1 MMTLVL
7 LEVSLMNLILGI
19 SWEIK
24 WKVQALMDNNFIIA
38 FLRNLQK
45 LHILEQFICTGDP
58 LHKDGV
64 VDNPVREDS
73 TFSRLV
79 EIQAIC
85 SKNYKDVF
93 ANLRRFGY
101 SDEETKKL
109 PDDKICQQYSFLY
122 LSIYMLIALQYD

>member
-7 LEVSLMNLILGI
+7 LEASLMNLILGI

-45 LHILEQFICTGDP
+45 LHVLEQFICTGDP
-58 LHKDGV
+58 LHKGGV

-93 ANLRRFGY
+93 ANLRRFEY
-101 SDEETKKL
+101 
-109 PDDKICQQYSFLY
+109 
-122 LSIYMLIALQYD
+122 

>member
-1 MMTLVL
+1 
-7 LEVSLMNLILGI
+7 
-19 SWEIK
+19 
-24 WKVQALMDNNFIIA
+24 MDNNFIIA

-101 SDEETKKL
+101 WDEETKKL